1 MAFKNELKIKS
12 EYIEEQLKK
21 YMPKEEGYQKTIFKA
36 MNYSLSSGGKRLRP
50 ILTLEATKL
59 VGGNEKDAI
68 PFSMAIEMIHTYSLI
83 HDDLPA
89 MDNDDFRR
97 GKPTNHK
104 VFGDAM
110 ATLAGDALLNYAFEV
125 MLKESINKNNSEIHL
140 KAIYEIAK
148 GAGIYGMIGGQVVD
162 VESENKSIEKEKLD
176 FIHMH
181 KTASMIVGCMKAGA
195 IIGNA
200 SDEDLQN
207 ITKYA
212 KNIGLAFQI
221 VDDILDIVGDENIL
235 GKPVGSDLDNH
246 KSTYPALVGLDESR
260 KIARNLIQEA
270 KESIKKVPGN
280 SSFLENLADYIISR
294 DH

>member
-1 MAFKNELKIKS
+1 MAFKEDLKTKS
-12 EYIEEQLKK
+12 AYIEDLLKQ

-50 ILTLEATKL
+50 ILTLEAAKI
-59 VGGNEKDAI
+59 VGGDTKEAI
-68 PFSMAIEMIHTYSLI
+68 PFCVAIEMIHTYSLI

-104 VFGDAM
+104 VFGDGM
-110 ATLAGDALLNYAFEV
+110 ATLAGDALLNYAFEI
-125 MLKESINKNNSEIHL
+125 MLKESLGKENSDIRL
-140 KAIYEIAK
+140 KAIYEIAR

-162 VESENKSIEKEKLD
+162 IESENKSIEKEKLD
-176 FIHMH
+176 FIHMN
-181 KTASMIVGCMKAGA
+181 KTAAMIVGCMRAGA
-195 IIGNA
+195 IMGHA
-200 SDEDLQN
+200 SEEDLQN

-221 VDDILDIVGDENIL
+221 VDDILDIVGDEKAL
-235 GKPVGSDLDNH
+235 GKPVGSDIENH
-246 KSTYPALVGLDESR
+246 KSTYPSLIGLDESKKVATGLIKEAKDSIR
-260 KIARNLIQEA
+260 KISG
-270 KESIKKVPGN
+270 ESR
-280 SSFLENLADYIISR
+280 FLEELADYIISR